1 LNNLVLRHLIIDSIL
16 HYPFQENGSFLLSV
30 FHGMELLQ
38 ELDML
43 KTSLPGWWLSVAL
56 FKNDFGLN

>member
-56 FKNDFGLN
+56 F